1 MKDHMTKETPLLIY
15 NLFIAT
21 PNAKEARSA
30 FLEYITEFVLFNS
43 KTSLTLNEVVNKVN
57 NFFPNP
63 ISSELI
69 ANALKR
75 VAISEKQTAG
85 EDKFILSKERKSTF
99 TLAIDRFNSN
109 KEAFNNILINKVQEN
124 ISEELTHIEK
134 KRLCET
140 IEKVITTIFFDKYK
154 LLGQFFN
161 HKSAFDIY
169 KLEEKEYDNFL
180 RNELEKVFNAK
191 YNIEKLMYGVI
202 KTLKQLDDNGEKYVS
217 SIFYKVFAFFY
228 LNQEPNE
235 LQKEIRLLKR
245 RKLYLDANI
254 VLKLIFPS
262 QGKQKEISTL
272 IEQCRKL
279 KIQLLLT
286 PNTLEEIEEQFN
298 FAEKIFKEN
307 VVLHP
312 EIRSKYLSQNRKKL
326 IIIDDYLNERIENK
340 SLDWEV
346 YLHSFIP
353 IKEYLFKKF
362 EIRIDTA
369 QWSKIKFNT
378 AEIDLIRNAIKDTKE
393 RHRENIRDERPVS
406 TDSLICDSQNLYFV
420 QQLRNKFQTD
430 DMGIRVWHL
439 TYDILL
445 VKSEKLVQHL
455 FNIPACMTVSQ
466 LADFFIPFSMST
478 MEEVSHGQFIASIL
492 AADFGAIVE
501 DENYVDIDFYINLT
515 NSGLPLEHIIDI
527 ADDRFTKKIL
537 VLFQKNKKV
546 RDLAEAVEKTGDSE
560 KKAVIINTLQNE
572 FMNISAESKCKE
584 SIDVLKARI
593 NKLELEK
600 VLPNKN
606 EDNYF
611 AKILAM
617 FKDKILL
624 FLRIA
629 LDLSILILLNYGVI
643 WVYARLNTESHFMV
657 ALKNIS
663 HIAIILFICF
673 DAYKE
678 IKKAWKEMK
687 ED

>member
-1 MKDHMTKETPLLIY
+1 MTKETSLLIY

-43 KTSLTLNEVVNKVN
+43 KTSLTLNEVANKIN
-57 NFFPNP
+57 NFFQNP

-69 ANALKR
+69 TTALKK
-75 VAISEKQTAG
+75 VAISEKEADG
-85 EDKFILSKERKSTF
+85 EEKFVLSIERKSTF
-99 TLAIDRFNSN
+99 TLAIDRFNSD

-124 ISEELTHIEK
+124 ISEELTPTEK
-134 KRLCET
+134 KCLCET
-140 IEKVITTIFFDKYK
+140 IEKVIATIFSDKYK

-161 HKSAFDIY
+161 PKSPFDIY
-169 KLEEKEYDNFL
+169 KLEEKEYDIFL
-180 RNELEKVFNAK
+180 RNELKKVFDAK

-202 KTLKQLDDNGEKYVS
+202 KTLKQLDNNGEKYVS

-254 VLKLIFPS
+254 ILKLIFPS
-262 QGKQKEISTL
+262 QGKQKEISPL
-272 IEQCRKL
+272 IEQCGKL
-279 KIQLLLT
+279 KIQLLIT
-286 PNTLEEIEEQFN
+286 PNTLKEIEEQFN

-307 VVLHP
+307 VALHP
-312 EIRSKYLSQNRKKL
+312 EIRSKYLSQHRKKL

-346 YLHSFIP
+346 YLHSFMP

-362 EIRIDTA
+362 EIKTDKD

-378 AEIDLIRNAIKDTKE
+378 TEIDLIRNVIKDTKE
-393 RHRENIRDERPVS
+393 KHRENIGDKRPVA
-406 TDSLICDSQNLYFV
+406 TDSLICDSQNIFFIH
-420 QQLRNKFQTD
+420 QLRDKFQTD
-430 DMGIRVWHL
+430 DMGIRIWHL
-439 TYDILL
+439 TYDIPL
-445 VKSEKLVQHL
+445 VKSERLAQHL

-466 LADFFIPFSMST
+466 LADFLIPFSMTT
-478 MEEVSHGQFIASIL
+478 MEEVSHGQFVASIL
-492 AADFGAIVE
+492 SADFGAIVE

-527 ADDRFTKKIL
+527 ADDRFTRKIL
-537 VLFQKNKKV
+537 VLFQEKKKV
-546 RDLAEAVEKTGDSE
+546 RDLAEEVEKTGDSE

-572 FMNISAESKCKE
+572 FININAESKCKE

-593 NKLELEK
+593 NKLELERASPK
-600 VLPNKN
+600 KK
-606 EDNYF
+606 EGNYF

-624 FLRIA
+624 FSRIV
-629 LDLSILILLNYGVI
+629 LDLSILIFLNYGVI
-643 WVYARLNTESHFMV
+643 WVYARLNTESHFMIV
-657 ALKNIS
+657 LKNIS

-678 IKKAWKEMK
+678 IKKAWNETKES
-687 ED
+687 